1 MPEALNT
8 SVLRGPGSATVA
20 GRVNVDGRTANTLKG
35 LESFSQGL
43 KDLGDFEKARKV
55 NNDIITAKVAFSA
68 NKAMPGGLEPEAE
81 SFYNQAMAVTGTRK
95 FLADFADR
103 EKVITGSVLGADNL
117 VNISES
123 GEELT
128 FTGAYENQLELEF
141 NAFKVGA
148 GFNDAQNSDVTQIL
162 NEAMFQYKANFAT
175 AHAAQMKSE
184 RDANNKQ
191 FVNEEIRASLN
202 IMREANIDNLSSNQV
217 FTHSYHQGLFDRL
230 SIMAPWMTRD
240 EKDLMIIEG
249 FADIA
254 SDNSNPDADMMDYLS
269 EPRPDGQP
277 RFSDIPTLRKA
288 VLAGQTAAISKFNT
302 VHSAEIAAEKYQ
314 EELRQTD
321 LRERFNNRLMK
332 NLNGPPGERLS
343 LKTWLTAMQEAG
355 VESKTQNFIK
365 GLYDAALSEAR
376 TDPESQA
383 AIAGLKD
390 AVDNMEF
397 KKEDDLVRDPRF
409 KDLTKEDQVALRK
422 LFVDNAAGKVS
433 KQLTANQ
440 ATLKEQYQVYLK
452 SILEINGENYT
463 IRTDDLGTPI
473 NVSST
478 YLMAANFIRDKLSDK
493 LRAGYELAKKED
505 RLLDWE
511 ATIKPKILSDV
522 MEHYLGDKL
531 RAIGVKGMMGGG
543 RHLPDPEQNKLDQEA
558 YRPPMPLVSVGKSA
572 PTNTLS
578 SHTVASQNP
587 QNLPGRWTDV
597 NNGERVALHHIKEIQ
612 DALNKYPE
620 GSLGEFTSLAD
631 IALIRILKKAG
642 SGIATFGQNIVNS
655 FTSDSPID
663 LETIE
668 VTPENSTGG
677 KPKEEL
683 VGKGKWEF
691 LRTPKEQE
699 LIDLAGYERRRLE
712 EGQKIFDPEGLGYD
726 YKAAKNAGME
736 RDSTG
741 HMGSVAPVSKEDRE
755 KFSLPDNS
763 YIILKGKKHET
774 FDKAVKAEEDRGSK
788 VIKLGSRYYSV
799 PKGFKPGNE
808 ESPFAQPGEGVV
820 DVGDKKEITI
830 VDGKRNRGV
839 LVNGKTEFDNI
850 GNGSSGSYADP
861 AIERALRRSKVSNEE
876 LSGGLQKVFKGQ
888 PYVAVEHRGEKRGKD
903 RIIKNVG
910 DLVAGKVDI
919 AFGHKLTAD
928 DISSGKIYGIP
939 FIKDGKIIPLTTQEE
954 TTIFEKDF
962 AKAADSAEK
971 IINSPIKFRT
981 PGSGVE
987 ETIDVGKKFNTFPT
1001 SLQDFLADIVFNI
1014 GAGSQRTGDH
1024 DRGTGFHK
1032 YVGTFKALKALVDG
1046 PADMIKVNKF
1056 MKEVR
1061 DRQKA
1066 QGRSDRLLKEFGVK
1080 EDLINFFK
1088 VKQ

>member
-103 EKVITGSVLGADNL
+103 EKVITGSVLGDDANL

-141 NAFKVGA
+141 NAFKAGA

-302 VHSAEIAAEKYQ
+302 VHTAEIAAEKYQ

-409 KDLTKEDQVALRK
+409 KDLAKEDQVALRK

-440 ATLKEQYQVYLK
+440 ATIKEQYQVYLK

-478 YLMAANFIRDKLSDK
+478 YLMAANFIRDKLSNK

-531 RAIGVKGMMGGG
+531 RAIGVKGMMGGL

-572 PTNTLS
+572 PTNALS

-631 IALIRILKKAG
+631 IALTRILKKAG
-642 SGIATFGQNIVNS
+642 SG
-655 FTSDSPID
+655 
-663 LETIE
+663 IE

-683 VGKGKWEF
+683 VGKGKWEPS
-691 LRTPKEQE
+691 LTPKEQE
-699 LIDLAGYERRRLE
+699 RIEEFGNRLD
-712 EGQKIFDPEGLGYD
+712 GTK
-726 YKAAKNAGME
+726 
-736 RDSTG
+736 
-741 HMGSVAPVSKEDRE
+741 
-755 KFSLPDNS
+755 
-763 YIILKGKKHET
+763 KGKGFLGILPRPDGGVSTELSVGVNIDGKET
-774 FDKAVKAEEDRGSK
+774 SIPTLVPGLTKEEVDFLLNLEPGDARSIPDSIINKAVKHAKDRMNQGKSPFLEPTKLVGKGMWEPSPHTPYEQERIDVEQYKQRADFAKIGAPSGSFAHPDIGNFEQGSK
-788 VIKLGSRYYSV
+788 PNPAKTAATKQAAISV
-799 PKGFKPGNE
+799 
-808 ESPFAQPGEGVV
+808 QT
-820 DVGDKKEITI
+820 KKAATS
-830 VDGKRNRGV
+830 K
-839 LVNGKTEFDNI
+839 K
-850 GNGSSGSYADP
+850 
-861 AIERALRRSKVSNEE
+861 AISKFGEE
-876 LSGGLQKVFKGQ
+876 LSVIDPKVRDKIFK
-888 PYVAVEHRGEKRGKD
+888 AGEK
-903 RIIKNVG
+903 
-910 DLVAGKVDI
+910 
-919 AFGHKLTAD
+919 
-928 DISSGKIYGIP
+928 
-939 FIKDGKIIPLTTQEE
+939 
-954 TTIFEKDF
+954 
-962 AKAADSAEK
+962 
-971 IINSPIKFRT
+971 
-981 PGSGVE
+981 
-987 ETIDVGKKFNTFPT
+987 
-1001 SLQDFLADIVFNI
+1001 
-1014 GAGSQRTGDH
+1014 
-1024 DRGTGFHK
+1024 
-1032 YVGTFKALKALVDG
+1032 
-1046 PADMIKVNKF
+1046 
-1056 MKEVR
+1056 
-1061 DRQKA
+1061 KA
-1066 QGRSDRLLKEFGVK
+1066 QGFSFNDRFPIK
-1080 EDLINFFK
+1080 K
-1088 VKQ
+1088 VKTLTAADLPPEIKNAKRPKDVTEAGRVKLVNFYKAITDAVWPDNPLMSKVAIAQAIQESGWNVSELARKDNNLVGIKAGRTAPGTKGSVKRSTKEESKDGVSTIEAKFSANNSFLESFIQHRALLERKYASALKKTTFLEIAKELKRIGYATDKDYAKALDGIAITRRIKKDK

>member
-103 EKVITGSVLGADNL
+103 EKVITGSVLGDDANL

-365 GLYDAALSEAR
+365 GLYDAARSEAR
-376 TDPESQA
+376 TDAESQA

-390 AVDNMEF
+390 AIDNGGF
-397 KKEDDLVRDPRF
+397 KTEDALVKDPRF
-409 KDLTKEDQVALRK
+409 SNLTFPDQVALRK

-440 ATLKEQYQVYLK
+440 ATIKEQYQVYLK
-452 SILEINGENYT
+452 SILEINGEKYT

-478 YLMAANFIRDKLSDK
+478 YLMAANFIRDKLSNK
-493 LRAGYELAKKED
+493 LREGYELAKKED

-531 RAIGVKGMMGGG
+531 RAIGVKGMMGGR

-572 PTNTLS
+572 PTNALS

-683 VGKGKWEF
+683 VGKGKWEPSPH
-691 LRTPKEQE
+691 TPYMQE
-699 LIDLAGYERRRLE
+699 RIDVAKYKQR
-712 EGQKIFDPEGLGYD
+712 QMNAAYAKVTAANAVYD
-726 YKAAKNAGME
+726 GALTFSKG
-736 RDSTG
+736 
-741 HMGSVAPVSKEDRE
+741 APVAIAANAKVADAKE
-755 KFSLPDNS
+755 
-763 YIILKGKKHET
+763 
-774 FDKAVKAEEDRGSK
+774 
-788 VIKLGSRYYSV
+788 
-799 PKGFKPGNE
+799 
-808 ESPFAQPGEGVV
+808 
-820 DVGDKKEITI
+820 
-830 VDGKRNRGV
+830 
-839 LVNGKTEFDNI
+839 
-850 GNGSSGSYADP
+850 
-861 AIERALRRSKVSNEE
+861 
-876 LSGGLQKVFKGQ
+876 GGLVKS
-888 PYVAVEHRGEKRGKD
+888 
-903 RIIKNVG
+903 
-910 DLVAGKVDI
+910 
-919 AFGHKLTAD
+919 LTASD
-928 DISSGKIYGIP
+928 LPPGVM
-939 FIKDGKIIPLTTQEE
+939 II
-954 TTIFEKDF
+954 
-962 AKAADSAEK
+962 
-971 IINSPIKFRT
+971 
-981 PGSGVE
+981 
-987 ETIDVGKKFNTFPT
+987 
-1001 SLQDFLADIVFNI
+1001 
-1014 GAGSQRTGDH
+1014 H
-1024 DRGTGFHK
+1024 
-1032 YVGTFKALKALVDG
+1032 
-1046 PADMIKVNKF
+1046 
-1056 MKEVR
+1056 
-1061 DRQKA
+1061 
-1066 QGRSDRLLKEFGVK
+1066 
-1080 EDLINFFK
+1080 
-1088 VKQ
+1088 

>member
-1 MPEALNT
+1 
-8 SVLRGPGSATVA
+8 
-20 GRVNVDGRTANTLKG
+20 
-35 LESFSQGL
+35 
-43 KDLGDFEKARKV
+43 
-55 NNDIITAKVAFSA
+55 
-68 NKAMPGGLEPEAE
+68 
-81 SFYNQAMAVTGTRK
+81 
-95 FLADFADR
+95 
-103 EKVITGSVLGADNL
+103 
-117 VNISES
+117 
-123 GEELT
+123 
-128 FTGAYENQLELEF
+128 
-141 NAFKVGA
+141 
-148 GFNDAQNSDVTQIL
+148 
-162 NEAMFQYKANFAT
+162 
-175 AHAAQMKSE
+175 
-184 RDANNKQ
+184 
-191 FVNEEIRASLN
+191 
-202 IMREANIDNLSSNQV
+202 
-217 FTHSYHQGLFDRL
+217 
-230 SIMAPWMTRD
+230 
-240 EKDLMIIEG
+240 
-249 FADIA
+249 
-254 SDNSNPDADMMDYLS
+254 
-269 EPRPDGQP
+269 
-277 RFSDIPTLRKA
+277 
-288 VLAGQTAAISKFNT
+288 
-302 VHSAEIAAEKYQ
+302 
-314 EELRQTD
+314 
-321 LRERFNNRLMK
+321 
-332 NLNGPPGERLS
+332 
-343 LKTWLTAMQEAG
+343 
-355 VESKTQNFIK
+355 
-365 GLYDAALSEAR
+365 
-376 TDPESQA
+376 
-383 AIAGLKD
+383 
-390 AVDNMEF
+390 
-397 KKEDDLVRDPRF
+397 
-409 KDLTKEDQVALRK
+409 
-422 LFVDNAAGKVS
+422 VS

-452 SILEINGENYT
+452 SILEINGEKYT

-531 RAIGVKGMMGGG
+531 RAIGVKGMMGGQ

-572 PTNTLS
+572 PTNALS

-642 SGIATFGQNIVNS
+642 SGIATFGQDFVNS

-683 VGKGKWEF
+683 VGKGKWEPSPH
-691 LRTPKEQE
+691 TPYMQE
-699 LIDLAGYERRRLE
+699 RIDVAKYKQR
-712 EGQKIFDPEGLGYD
+712 QMNAAYAKVTAATKQAAISVQTK
-726 YKAAKNAGME
+726 KAATSKKAISKFGE
-736 RDSTG
+736 EL
-741 HMGSVAPVSKEDRE
+741 SVIDP
-755 KFSLPDNS
+755 
-763 YIILKGKKHET
+763 
-774 FDKAVKAEEDRGSK
+774 
-788 VIKLGSRYYSV
+788 
-799 PKGFKPGNE
+799 
-808 ESPFAQPGEGVV
+808 
-820 DVGDKKEITI
+820 
-830 VDGKRNRGV
+830 
-839 LVNGKTEFDNI
+839 KTEFDNI

-861 AIERALRRSKVSNEE
+861 AIERAVRRSKVANEE
-876 LSGGLQKVFKGQ
+876 LSGGFGGLQKVFKGQ
-888 PYVAVEHRGEKRGKD
+888 PYVAVEHRGEKRGED
-903 RIIKNVG
+903 RIIKNVR

>member
-302 VHSAEIAAEKYQ
+302 VHTAEIAAEKYQ

-383 AIAGLKD
+383 AIAGLRD

-397 KKEDDLVRDPRF
+397 KKEDDLVLDPRF
-409 KDLTKEDQVALRK
+409 KYLANEDQVALRK

-440 ATLKEQYQVYLK
+440 ATIKEQYQVYLK

-493 LRAGYELAKKED
+493 LRYGYELAKKED

-531 RAIGVKGMMGGG
+531 RAIGVKGMMGGR

-572 PTNTLS
+572 PTNALS

-631 IALIRILKKAG
+631 IALTRILKKAG
-642 SGIATFGQNIVNS
+642 SG
-655 FTSDSPID
+655 
-663 LETIE
+663 IE

-683 VGKGKWEF
+683 VGKGKWEPSPH
-691 LRTPKEQE
+691 TPYMQERIDVAKYKQRQMNAAYAKVADAKE
-699 LIDLAGYERRRLE
+699 
-712 EGQKIFDPEGLGYD
+712 
-726 YKAAKNAGME
+726 
-736 RDSTG
+736 
-741 HMGSVAPVSKEDRE
+741 
-755 KFSLPDNS
+755 
-763 YIILKGKKHET
+763 
-774 FDKAVKAEEDRGSK
+774 
-788 VIKLGSRYYSV
+788 
-799 PKGFKPGNE
+799 
-808 ESPFAQPGEGVV
+808 
-820 DVGDKKEITI
+820 
-830 VDGKRNRGV
+830 
-839 LVNGKTEFDNI
+839 
-850 GNGSSGSYADP
+850 
-861 AIERALRRSKVSNEE
+861 
-876 LSGGLQKVFKGQ
+876 GGLVKSLTASDLPPGVMNAKS
-888 PYVAVEHRGEKRGKD
+888 PKD
-903 RIIKNVG
+903 VTE
-910 DLVAGKVDI
+910 AGKVELVNFYKAMTDI
-919 AFGHKLTAD
+919 VWPDNPLMSKVAIAQAIQESGWHVSELARKDNNLVGIKAGRTAPGTKGSVIRSTKEESED
-928 DISSGKIYGIP
+928 GVSTIEAKFSANNSFLES
-939 FIKDGKIIPLTTQEE
+939 FIQHRALLERKYASALKKTTFLEIAKELKRIGYATDKDY
-954 TTIFEKDF
+954 
-962 AKAADSAEK
+962 AKALDGIA
-971 IINSPIKFRT
+971 ITRRIKK
-981 PGSGVE
+981 
-987 ETIDVGKKFNTFPT
+987 DK
-1001 SLQDFLADIVFNI
+1001 
-1014 GAGSQRTGDH
+1014 
-1024 DRGTGFHK
+1024 
-1032 YVGTFKALKALVDG
+1032 
-1046 PADMIKVNKF
+1046 
-1056 MKEVR
+1056 
-1061 DRQKA
+1061 
-1066 QGRSDRLLKEFGVK
+1066 
-1080 EDLINFFK
+1080 
-1088 VKQ
+1088 

>member
-103 EKVITGSVLGADNL
+103 EKVITGNVLGSGDL

-141 NAFKVGA
+141 NAFKAGA

-409 KDLTKEDQVALRK
+409 KDLAKEDQVALRK

-478 YLMAANFIRDKLSDK
+478 YLMAANFIRDKLSNK
-493 LRAGYELAKKED
+493 LREGYELAKKED

-663 LETIE
+663 PETEEFGNRLDGTKKGKGFLGILPRPDGG
-668 VTPENSTGG
+668 VSTELSVGVNIDG
-677 KPKEEL
+677 KETLIPTLVPGLTKEEVDFLLNLEPGDARSIPDSIINKAVKHAKDRMNQGKSPFLEPTKL
-683 VGKGKWEF
+683 VGKGKWKAP
-691 LRTPKEQE
+691 LTPYEQE
-699 LIDLAGYERRRLE
+699 RIDVANYKK
-712 EGQKIFDPEGLGYD
+712 GQN
-726 YKAAKNAGME
+726 NAVDDGTLTL
-736 RDSTG
+736 SK
-741 HMGSVAPVSKEDRE
+741 VAPVAIAANAKVNKQKQINAANAKVNKQKQINAANAKVADAKE
-755 KFSLPDNS
+755 
-763 YIILKGKKHET
+763 
-774 FDKAVKAEEDRGSK
+774 
-788 VIKLGSRYYSV
+788 
-799 PKGFKPGNE
+799 
-808 ESPFAQPGEGVV
+808 
-820 DVGDKKEITI
+820 
-830 VDGKRNRGV
+830 
-839 LVNGKTEFDNI
+839 
-850 GNGSSGSYADP
+850 
-861 AIERALRRSKVSNEE
+861 
-876 LSGGLQKVFKGQ
+876 GGLVKSLTASDLPPGVMNAKS
-888 PYVAVEHRGEKRGKD
+888 PKD
-903 RIIKNVG
+903 VTE
-910 DLVAGKVDI
+910 AGKVELVNFYKAMTDI
-919 AFGHKLTAD
+919 VWPDNPLMSKVAIAQAIQESGWHVSELARKDNNLVGIKAGRTAPGTKGSVIRSTKEESED
-928 DISSGKIYGIP
+928 GVSTIEAKFSANNSFLESFIQHRALLERKYASALKKTTFLKIAKELKRIGYATD
-939 FIKDGKIIPLTTQEE
+939 KDY
-954 TTIFEKDF
+954 
-962 AKAADSAEK
+962 AKALDGIA
-971 IINSPIKFRT
+971 ITRRIKK
-981 PGSGVE
+981 
-987 ETIDVGKKFNTFPT
+987 DK
-1001 SLQDFLADIVFNI
+1001 
-1014 GAGSQRTGDH
+1014 
-1024 DRGTGFHK
+1024 
-1032 YVGTFKALKALVDG
+1032 
-1046 PADMIKVNKF
+1046 
-1056 MKEVR
+1056 
-1061 DRQKA
+1061 
-1066 QGRSDRLLKEFGVK
+1066 
-1080 EDLINFFK
+1080 
-1088 VKQ
+1088 